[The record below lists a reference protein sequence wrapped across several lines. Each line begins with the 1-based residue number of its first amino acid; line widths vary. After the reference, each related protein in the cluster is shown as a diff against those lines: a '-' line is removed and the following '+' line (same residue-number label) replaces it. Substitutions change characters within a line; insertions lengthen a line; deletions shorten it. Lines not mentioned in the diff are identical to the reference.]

1 MPLGSVLSSTFSL
14 YVPLYTTWKCA
25 AVISAK
31 VCCKND
37 YTQIGIGKLQDCG
50 VSFTMKSCSALCVN
64 IWLKICRV
72 ECVSNINCISI
83 IVTKIGIISGAQG
96 RRKSTV
102 LHFNLQNYSQSTIW
116 TLHRALLF
124 NLCASLK
131 ICYIT
136 ATHLWLEVWTSE
148 SKFWC
153 IIPSFYRFLGK
164 CESSLG
170 SFLGEF

>member
-96 RRKSTV
+96 REGKAQCSILICKT
-102 LHFNLQNYSQSTIW
+102 T
-116 TLHRALLF
+116 
-124 NLCASLK
+124 ASLQYEHSTELCFS
-131 ICYIT
+131 ICAPAWKY
-136 ATHLWLEVWTSE
+136 ATLRLRIYDL
-148 SKFWC
+148 KFGHQRAN
-153 IIPSFYRFLGK
+153 FGV
-164 CESSLG
+164 
-170 SFLGEF
+170 